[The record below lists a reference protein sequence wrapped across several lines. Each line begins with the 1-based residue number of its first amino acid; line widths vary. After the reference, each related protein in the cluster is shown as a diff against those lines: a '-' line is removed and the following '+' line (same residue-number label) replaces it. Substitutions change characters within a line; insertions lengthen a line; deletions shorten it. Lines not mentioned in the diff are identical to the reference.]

1 MKQRN
6 NILEMVRP
14 AILQLAPF
22 HRFRHPPLLARVFRP
37 EERILIPREY
47 SFVTSSQV
55 LAR

>member
-22 HRFRHPPLLARVFRP
+22 HRFRHPPLLARVLRP